1 MRGVWQRR
9 TAGLLAA
16 AVVLGAACRTPGGG
30 RPGGGSQGPPV
41 RLNEIQVLASH
52 NSYHVE
58 PEPVLMDALAAFLGD
73 QALGFQYTHRPLG
86 EQLDAGVRQI
96 ELDVFV
102 DEPDGGLYASPVL
115 GPVLELAPV
124 DPALSGPGLKVLHV
138 QEVDFRSTCA
148 TFTACLTDVREWS
161 DAHPD
166 HLPITIQVEAK
177 DGPIPDP
184 GFGFVVPPPWDA
196 AAFAQLEEEIRAVF
210 PEERILT
217 PGDVRGHHRT
227 LAAAVRAG
235 RWPTLDEARGK
246 VMFVLDD
253 KGAKRD
259 TYRALVPDL
268 DDRLLFVDVPE
279 TDPDAAV
286 FVVND
291 PIRDGDRIRALVEE
305 GFLVR
310 TRADADTREARSGDT
325 TRRDAA
331 LASGAHFVSTDYV
344 WPDERLGTGYVVD
357 LPGDGA
363 ARCNPISATPRCAR
377 ADLSG

>member
-1 MRGVWQRR
+1 MRGVWRRR
-9 TAGLLAA
+9 TVGLLA
-16 AVVLGAACRTPGGG
+16 GAALLAAGCRTPGGG
-30 RPGGGSQGPPV
+30 RPGGDQGPPV

-58 PEPVLMDALAAFLGD
+58 PEPVLMDALTAFLGD
-73 QALGFQYTHRPLG
+73 EALGFGYTHRPLA

-102 DEPDGGLYASPVL
+102 DDPEGGRYASPAL
-115 GPVLELAPV
+115 GPALGLAPV
-124 DPALSGPGLKVLHV
+124 DPALAEPGLKVLHV

-161 DAHPD
+161 DANPG
-166 HLPITIQVEAK
+166 HLPVTIQVEAK
-177 DGPIPDP
+177 DGAIPDP

-196 AAFAQLEEEIRAVF
+196 AAFAQLEEEIRSVF
-210 PEERILT
+210 PTERILT
-217 PGDVRGHHRT
+217 PGDVRGRHRT

-235 RWPTLDEARGK
+235 RWPTLDEARDK

-253 KGAKRD
+253 SGAKRD
-259 TYRALVPDL
+259 TYRALVPEL
-268 DDRLLFVDVPE
+268 DDRLIFVDVPE

-291 PIRDGDRIRALVEE
+291 PVRDADRIRDLVEE

-310 TRADADTREARSGDT
+310 TRADADTREARTGDT

-344 WPDERLGTGYVVD
+344 WPDERLGTGYAVD
-357 LPGDGA
+357 LPGDGV
-363 ARCNPISATPRCAR
+363 ARCNPVSASPRCAR

>member
-1 MRGVWQRR
+1 MRGVWRRR
-9 TAGLLAA
+9 TVGLLA
-16 AVVLGAACRTPGGG
+16 GAALLAAGCRTPGGG
-30 RPGGGSQGPPV
+30 RPGGDQGPPV

-58 PEPVLMDALAAFLGD
+58 PEPVLMDALTAFLGD
-73 QALGFQYTHRPLG
+73 EALGFGYTHRPLA

-102 DEPDGGLYASPVL
+102 DDPEGGRYASPAL
-115 GPVLELAPV
+115 GPALGLAPV
-124 DPALSGPGLKVLHV
+124 DPALAEPGLKVLHV

-161 DAHPD
+161 DANPATCRS
-166 HLPITIQVEAK
+166 PSGRGQ
-177 DGPIPDP
+177 GRRIPDP
-184 GFGFVVPPPWDA
+184 ASASSCPRRGARRRSPRGGDPVGVPT
-196 AAFAQLEEEIRAVF
+196 
-210 PEERILT
+210 ERILT
-217 PGDVRGHHRT
+217 PADVRGRHRT
-227 LAAAVRAG
+227 LPPPVRAG
-235 RWPTLDEARGK
+235 RWPTLDEAGTRSCSFSTTRGEARH
-246 VMFVLDD
+246 LP
-253 KGAKRD
+253 GAGA
-259 TYRALVPDL
+259 RARRPPDL
-268 DDRLLFVDVPE
+268 RRRPE
-279 TDPDAAV
+279 TDRTP
-286 FVVND
+286 
-291 PIRDGDRIRALVEE
+291 PCSWSTTRSRRRPHRDLVEE

-310 TRADADTREARSGDT
+310 TRADADTREARTGDT